1 MHMKERYGTYGTYGT
16 VVMLISGDDRGD
28 DFGVLT

>member
-1 MHMKERYGTYGTYGT
+1 MHMKERYGTYGT